1 MGTAVAGVAKGF
13 TASFNGLSMLAMA
26 LIAFAFAA
34 ISYQQTTKLHDIAVG
49 NGNTDAASG
58 TAANKTNE
66 QGEITDDEL

>member
-1 MGTAVAGVAKGF
+1 
-13 TASFNGLSMLAMA
+13 MLAMA